1 MVLLLQCIAVQS
13 ASRKKVNLA
22 AATGAVTDDYE
33 SLITCDACLDDGLG
47 WDPETRTCGHY
58 PALPCPGGCANLRA
72 DSAAGRACD
81 GGGLTSAHEV
91 EDDDMEARIEA
102 ASRQHEDTPTSSRLW
117 ELISGNHVE
126 DLVAWVE
133 EEVRERR
140 RGKQEIG
147 QEPRSTLIPS
157 RPNQFSAHAS
167 TESSLAAATAL
178 PSPAVRRACALGRRA
193 GPTVL
198 GARIWSRRD
207 QALPGEAR
215 CRSGG
220 ARFEGQHPEDV
231 KEVKALARQ
240 KGRTMRRGTSG
251 HAPGTASGTVG
262 DCRSGYG
269 AHAYVRASDV
279 IVCAALLS

>member
-147 QEPRSTLIPS
+147 EEPRSTLIPS
-157 RPNQFSAHAS
+157 RPNQFSAPTQVLKAH
-167 TESSLAAATAL
+167 
-178 PSPAVRRACALGRRA
+178 SPPLLRSPRQPYVAHVRSGDGR
-193 GPTVL
+193 GPL
-198 GARIWSRRD
+198 FWAHEYGRDEIRRFLEKQGVD
-207 QALPGEAR
+207 QEAR
-215 CRSGG
+215 DS
-220 ARFEGQHPEDV
+220 
-231 KEVKALARQ
+231 
-240 KGRTMRRGTSG
+240 KGNTPRM
-251 HAPGTASGTVG
+251 
-262 DCRSGYG
+262 
-269 AHAYVRASDV
+269 
-279 IVCAALLS
+279 LKK